1 MESEF
6 VTPLNHIDFKAKKL
20 FGKQGEIIDG
30 AIAYMAKGG
39 GGPIELHTHS
49 HDHLFTV
56 VKGQAKILQGS
67 EEIVVKENQSY
78 LVNGSI
84 PHSVWNNSDKET
96 IMIGISVRHIDR
108 I

>member
-6 VTPLNHIDFKAKKL
+6 VTPPNHIDFKAKKL

-30 AIAYMAKGG
+30 AIAYIQPNG

-49 HDHLFTV
+49 HDHLFIV

-67 EEIVVKENQSY
+67 EEIIVNENQSY
-78 LVNGSI
+78 FVKGEI
-84 PHSVWNNSDKET
+84 PHSVWNSSDKET
-96 IMIGISVRHIDR
+96 IMIGISVKRSD
-108 I
+108 

>member
-1 MESEF
+1 MENEF
-6 VTPLNHIDFKAKKL
+6 VTPPNHIDFKAKKL

-30 AIAYMAKGG
+30 AIAYIEPNG

-49 HDHLFTV
+49 HDHLFIV

-78 LVNGSI
+78 LVNGNI
-84 PHSVWNNSDKET
+84 PHSVWNDSDKET
-96 IMIGISVRHIDR
+96 IMIGISVKHEH
-108 I
+108 